1 MSESKD
7 TKGRI
12 RFLRSLTGLTA
23 KEFCER
29 YGVSHSSYTK
39 WEAGFLPISASK
51 AKTLVAIAEQNG
63 IYCTLSWLLHGI
75 GQSPHEQ
82 KNPSGEYVNIEYSG
96 KSEDIHMTISKE
108 HEFFKKTYKDAEILV
123 ICDKSMEPQ
132 FKVGEYVGGTCVDLK
147 KIKKYLDYPCI
158 ITTEDGKVRLRRVGY
173 NNKSFFLFGTNTR
186 YTGGPIFEL
195 SPKIIK
201 LAPVFWHRML
211 RVDHP

>member
-1 MSESKD
+1 MNESRD
-7 TKGRI
+7 TKERI

-51 AKTLVAIAEQNG
+51 AKTLIAIAEQSG
-63 IYCTLSWLLHGI
+63 IYCTLSWLLHGT
-75 GQSPHEQ
+75 GQVPQEQ
-82 KNPSGEYVNIEYSG
+82 KHITNQTPEEI
-96 KSEDIHMTISKE
+96 SEPHIAIAKE
-108 HEFFKKTYKDAEILV
+108 QEFFKRTYKNSEILV

-132 FKVGEYVGGTCVDLK
+132 YKIGEYVGGTCVDLK

-158 ITTEDGKVRLRRVGY
+158 VTTDDGKVRLRRIGY
-173 NNKSFFLFGTNTR
+173 NSKNFFLFGTNTR
-186 YTGGPIFEL
+186 YAGGPLFEH

-201 LAPVFWHRML
+201 LAPIFWHRMT
-211 RVDHP
+211 RPEQ